1 MELIVHMREEGHEDN
16 PVVKCSR
23 CKEEMPLLDTESHMK
38 RCALEDNVKCS
49 FCPKAFKKGSFGLH
63 AHMRQGHFSVLS
75 QIKPKVKSKITRIIW
90 VLYSVVQSKTL
101 TPKIFC

>member
-1 MELIVHMREEGHEDN
+1 MHMREEGHEDN

-75 QIKPKVKSKITRIIW
+75 QINQKLNPKQRE
-90 VLYSVVQSKTL
+90 
-101 TPKIFC
+101 